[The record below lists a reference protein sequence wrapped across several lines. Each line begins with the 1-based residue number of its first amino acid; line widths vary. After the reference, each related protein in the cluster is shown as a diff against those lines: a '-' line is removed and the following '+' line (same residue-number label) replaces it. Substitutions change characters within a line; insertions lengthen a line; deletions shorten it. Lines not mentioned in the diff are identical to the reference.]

1 VTLGLVLSCEHGGA
15 RVPARWRAALRGAS
29 RALASHRGWD
39 EGALPLA
46 RRFSRA
52 LGVPLVAN
60 TWTRLL
66 VDVNRSASNP
76 ACFSEWTRSLPAAE
90 RERIL
95 DLCWRPHRD
104 AVQRALLDAFAGA
117 ERVLHISVHSFTP
130 RLAGRT
136 RDVDVGWLYDPAR
149 IHEREL
155 VERWRRALGERRPDL
170 RLRLNRPYLG
180 TSDGFTQ
187 TLRGVHDDGRYLGI
201 ELEVNQRLVRGG
213 GPEWRGL
220 QRDLVEVASGLLAA
234 R

>member
-1 VTLGLVLSCEHGGA
+1 MTLGLVLSCEHGGA

-90 RERIL
+90 RE
-95 DLCWRPHRD
+95 
-104 AVQRALLDAFAGA
+104 
-117 ERVLHISVHSFTP
+117 
-130 RLAGRT
+130 
-136 RDVDVGWLYDPAR
+136 
-149 IHEREL
+149 L